1 MIVPESSL
9 LLYQREFLKGDV
21 VKRSLVAVESAVIV
35 DIKTEV
41 QLEHIMS
48 RERLRNWVPFDKLR
62 NGMAIEARDK
72 VIYDEW
78 IGTVEEVSSSNVPN
92 RVVVLGVDQRQGF
105 RRWASRRQRRTVLSD
120 SGDGRPA

>member
-1 MIVPESSL
+1 VIVPESSL

-35 DIKTEV
+35 DIRTEV

-105 RRWASRRQRRTVLSD
+105 RRWAGRRQRRTVLSD